1 MWTLVEMTSAT
12 QSVLLVGASGL
23 PGQRIGTHLLARA
36 DVRVRLLVRNAADDA
51 TRARIDPLL
60 ESGADLVDGDLRDPA
75 SLDRATRGVDVIV
88 SAVQGGAD
96 IMVDGQ
102 VALAE
107 AGRRNGVR
115 RILPWDLS
123 LDGFETTPGDHAASA
138 RRSRAA
144 EAIAATGLEH
154 IHIRHGGF
162 MEMFGPGS
170 RLLDYRR
177 AVANYW
183 GDGTTPFTVTSV
195 DDTARMTARAALDRS
210 LASGKFAFAGD
221 RVSFAQATAL
231 VEAHTGSHFDR
242 HCLGSEFDL
251 RRVMN
256 EVAETDPQNAA
267 TLASLL
273 HMLTSQNALG
283 DLQNQRYADIHLETL
298 ADFLVHQVPLS
309 AHTGRPVVPGEDATP
324 PGRCQGSD
332 ACRGPW

>member
-1 MWTLVEMTSAT
+1 M
-12 QSVLLVGASGL
+12 LLVGASGL
-23 PGQRIGTHLLARA
+23 PGQRIGTHLLDRA
-36 DVRVRLLVRNAADDA
+36 DVRVRLFVRTGAGDA

-60 ESGADLVDGDLRDPA
+60 ERGADLVDGDLQDPA

-115 RILPWDLS
+115 RILPCDLS
-123 LDGFETTPGDHAASA
+123 LDCFEATPGDHVASSHRA
-138 RRSRAA
+138 RAA
-144 EAIAATGLEH
+144 EAIAATGLEQ
-154 IHIRHGGF
+154 IHILHGGF

-183 GDGTTPFTVTSV
+183 GDGTTPFTVTSI
-195 DDTARMTARAALDRS
+195 DDTARMTARAALDRG

-221 RVSFAQATAL
+221 RVSFAQGTAL
-231 VEAHTGSHFDR
+231 VEAHTGGHFDR

-251 RRVMN
+251 LRAMN
-256 EVAETDPQNAA
+256 QAAQTDPRNAA
-267 TLASLL
+267 MLASLL
-273 HMLTSQNALG
+273 YTLTRQTALG
-283 DLQNQRYADIHLETL
+283 DLQNHRYADIRLETL

-309 AHTGRPVVPGEDATP
+309 AHTGRSVVTGEGLTP
-324 PGRCQGSD
+324 PGRCQGFD
-332 ACRGPW
+332 ASRRPR